1 MIMQIK
7 PILSAL
13 RRHKSGTIL
22 IALQIALTL
31 AIVCNALFIVHERV
45 DKVNRTTGLDETN
58 LIAVS
63 NDYVG
68 APEDFTPLMKT
79 DLQTLRSLPG
89 VVDAYVTNS
98 YPLRQGGWSTGV
110 QTDPDSKAKGQPTA
124 LYFGDE
130 HALKTLGVRLI
141 AGRNFNA
148 GETVIVGRQ
157 QQPGTA
163 QVIVTKALADKVFPD
178 GNALGKV
185 IYLAKGKP
193 STIIGIVEKLTTPW
207 IQNDFVEGDYVTIMP
222 VMFNSSFQ
230 QFLVRTQPGQ
240 EDAVFKAI
248 PPALYATNRMRV
260 LPDKVGIRKFEDVRR
275 RAYDADRGMAILMS
289 VVCGVLLAITAAGI
303 VGLSSFWVGQRR
315 KQIGVR
321 RALGARRSD
330 ILSYFM
336 TENFLI
342 ALVGVIVGVI
352 LAVGLSQWMFT
363 HFEMKRLSLTYVAIG
378 VVALLALGQAAVFA
392 PALRA
397 SRVSPVEATR
407 SV

>member
-1 MIMQIK
+1 MQIK

-13 RRHKSGTIL
+13 RRHKAGTIL

-45 DKVNRTTGLDETN
+45 DRVNRTTGLDETN
-58 LIAVS
+58 LIAVG

-68 APEDFTPLMKT
+68 APETFAPLMKT

-110 QTDPDSKAKGQPTA
+110 QTDPDSKKDGIPTA
-124 LYFGDE
+124 LYFGDD
-130 HALKTLGVRLI
+130 HTLKTLGVHLV
-141 AGRNFNA
+141 AGRNFTA
-148 GETVIVGRQ
+148 GETQTVGRE
-157 QQPGTA
+157 QQPGA
-163 QVIVTKALADKVFPD
+163 PQIIVTKALADKIFPD

-185 IYLAKGKP
+185 VYMAKGKP
-193 STIIGIVEKLTTPW
+193 SIIIGIVEKLTSPW
-207 IQNDFVEGDYVTIMP
+207 IDNIVDGDYVVIMP
-222 VMFNSSFQ
+222 VIFDSSFQ
-230 QFLVRTQPGQ
+230 NFLVRTQPGQ

-248 PPALYATNRMRV
+248 PQALYTANRMRV
-260 LPDKVGIRKFEDVRR
+260 LPEKLGVRRFEDVRS
-275 RAYDADRGMAILMS
+275 RAYEADRGMAILMS

-342 ALVGVIVGVI
+342 ALAGVIVGVV

-363 HFEMKRLSLTYVAIG
+363 HFEMKRLSLTYVAVG

>member
-1 MIMQIK
+1 MIMQIQ

-13 RRHKSGTIL
+13 RRHKAGTIL

-31 AIVCNALFIVHERV
+31 AIVCNALFIVHERI
-45 DKVNRTTGLDETN
+45 DRINRTTGMDETN
-58 LIAVS
+58 VVAIQ
-63 NDYVG
+63 NRYVG
-68 APEDFTPLMKT
+68 SPENFVPLMKS
-79 DLQTLRSLPG
+79 DVQTLRSLPG
-89 VVDAYVTNS
+89 VEDAYVTNAF
-98 YPLRQGGWSTGV
+98 PLRQGGWSTGA
-110 QTDPDSKAKGQPTA
+110 QTDPDSKKEGVHTA

-130 HALKTLGVRLI
+130 HTLKTLGVRLI
-141 AGRNFNA
+141 AGRNFSPS
-148 GETVIVGRQ
+148 EVVTVQPQ
-157 QQPGTA
+157 QSPGA
-163 QVIVTKALADKVFPD
+163 PQVIITKVLADKIFPD

-193 STIIGIVEKLTTPW
+193 STIIGIVEKLTVPW
-207 IQNDFVEGDYVTIMP
+207 IEWDTMDNVTIMP
-222 VMFNSSFQ
+222 VLFNSGYQ
-230 QFLVRTQPGQ
+230 HFLIRTKPGQ
-240 EDAVFKAI
+240 QDAVFKDA
-248 PPALYATNRMRV
+248 PKALYAANRMRV
-260 LPDKVGIRKFEDVRR
+260 LPEKYGVRTFEMVRA
-275 RAYDADRGMAILMS
+275 RAYQADRGMAILMS

-363 HFEMKRLSLTYVAIG
+363 HFEMKRLSLTYVGIG

>member
-1 MIMQIK
+1 MQIK

-13 RRHKSGTIL
+13 RRHKAGTIL

-31 AIVCNALFIVHERV
+31 AIVCNALFIVHERI
-45 DKVNRTTGLDETN
+45 DRVNRTTGMDE
-58 LIAVS
+58 S
-63 NDYVG
+63 NVVAIQNRYVG
-68 APEDFTPLMKT
+68 SPSTYVPLMKT

-89 VVDAYVTNS
+89 VESAYVTNA
-98 YPLRQGGWSTGV
+98 YPLRQGGWSTGA
-110 QTDPDSKAKGQPTA
+110 QTDPDSTKDGVHTA

-130 HALKTLGVRLI
+130 QTLKTLGVRLI
-141 AGRNFNA
+141 AGRNFSS
-148 GETVIVGRQ
+148 GEVVTVQPQ
-157 QQPGTA
+157 QAPA
-163 QVIVTKALADKVFPD
+163 PPQVIVTQVLAKKLFPD

-185 IYLAKGKP
+185 IYLSKGKP
-193 STIIGIVEKLTTPW
+193 STIIGIVEKLTVPW
-207 IQNDFVEGDYVTIMP
+207 IDFDEIDNVTIMP
-222 VMFNSSFQ
+222 VMFNSGYQHFMI
-230 QFLVRTQPGQ
+230 RAKPGQ
-240 EDAVFKAI
+240 QDAVFKAA
-248 PPALYATNRMRV
+248 PAALYASNRMRV
-260 LPDKVGIRKFEDVRR
+260 LPEKSGVRTFEMVRS
-275 RAYDADRGMAILMS
+275 RAYEADRGMAILMS

-342 ALVGVIVGVI
+342 ALAGVVVGVV
-352 LAVGLSQWMFT
+352 LAVGMSQWMFT
-363 HFEMKRLSLTYVAIG
+363 HFEMKRLSFTYVLVG
-378 VVALLALGQAAVFA
+378 VVALLGLGQAAVFA

>member
-1 MIMQIK
+1 MIMQIQ

-13 RRHKSGTIL
+13 RRHKAGTIL

-31 AIVCNALFIVHERV
+31 AIVCNALFIVHERI
-45 DKVNRTTGLDETN
+45 DRINRKTGMDETN
-58 LIAVS
+58 VVAIQ
-63 NDYVG
+63 NRYVG
-68 APEDFTPLMKT
+68 SPESYTPLMKT
-79 DLQTLRSLPG
+79 DLQVLRSLPG
-89 VVDAYVTNS
+89 VEDAYVTNA
-98 YPLRQGGWSTGV
+98 YPLRQGGWSTGA
-110 QTDPDSKAKGQPTA
+110 QTDPNSTKEGINTA

-130 HALKTLGVRLI
+130 HTLKTLGVRLI
-141 AGRNFNA
+141 AGRNFTPS
-148 GETVIVGRQ
+148 EITTVQPQ
-157 QQPGTA
+157 QSPGTP
-163 QVIVTKALADKVFPD
+163 QVIITKMLADKLFPD

-185 IYLAKGKP
+185 MYLAKGKP
-193 STIIGIVEKLTTPW
+193 STIIGIVEKLTVPW
-207 IQNDFVEGDYVTIMP
+207 IEWKTMDNVTIMP
-222 VMFNSSFQ
+222 LLYNGGYQNFVI
-230 QFLVRTQPGQ
+230 RTKPGQ
-240 EDAVFKAI
+240 QDTVFKEA
-248 PPALYATNRMRV
+248 PKALYAANRMRV
-260 LPDKVGIRKFEDVRR
+260 LPEKSGVRTFEMVRA
-275 RAYDADRGMAILMS
+275 RAYEADRGMAILMG
-289 VVCGVLLAITAAGI
+289 VVCCVLLAITAAGI

-342 ALVGVIVGVI
+342 ALVGVIVGVV

>member
-1 MIMQIK
+1 MQIK

-13 RRHKSGTIL
+13 RRHKAGTIL

-45 DKVNRTTGLDETN
+45 DKVNRTTGMDETN
-58 LIAVS
+58 LITIG

-68 APEDFTPLMKT
+68 APETFAPLMQT

-98 YPLRQGGWSTGV
+98 FPLRQGGWSTGV
-110 QTDPDSKAKGQPTA
+110 QVDPDSKKPSVSTA

-130 HALKTLGVRLI
+130 HALKTLGVHLV

-148 GETVIVGRQ
+148 GETQTVKRE
-157 QQPGTA
+157 QQPGSP
-163 QVIVTKALADKVFPD
+163 QVIITKALADKIFPD

-185 IYLAKGKP
+185 VYLAKGKP
-193 STIIGIVEKLTTPW
+193 STVIGIIDKLTSPW
-207 IQNDFVEGDYVTIMP
+207 VSNDFVDGDYVTIMP
-222 VMFNSSFQ
+222 VIFDSSFQ
-230 QFLVRTQPGQ
+230 NFLVRTQPGQ

-248 PPALYATNRMRV
+248 PPALYAANRMRV
-260 LPDKVGIRKFEDVRR
+260 IPEKTGIRRFEDVRA
-275 RAYDADRGMAILMS
+275 RAYEADRGMAILMS

-342 ALVGVIVGVI
+342 ALVGVVVGVI

-363 HFEMKRLSLTYVAIG
+363 HFEMKRLSLTYVGIG

>member
-68 APEDFTPLMKT
+68 APEDFTPIMKT

-89 VVDAYVTNS
+89 VADAYVTNS

-110 QTDPDSKAKGQPTA
+110 QVDPDSKKAVLQSA
-124 LYFGDE
+124 LYFGDD
-130 HALKTLGVRLI
+130 HTLKTLGVRLI

-148 GETVIVGRQ
+148 GEVVTVGRQ

-163 QVIVTKALADKVFPD
+163 QVIITKALADKVFPQ

-230 QFLVRTQPGQ
+230 QFLVRTKPGQ

-248 PPALYATNRMRV
+248 PPALYASNRMRV
-260 LPDKVGIRKFEDVRR
+260 LPDKVGIRKFDEVRR

>member
-1 MIMQIK
+1 MQVK

-13 RRHKSGTIL
+13 RRHKAGTIL

-31 AIVCNALFIVHERV
+31 AIVCNALFIVHERI
-45 DKVNRTTGLDETN
+45 DRVNRTTGMDESN
-58 LIAVS
+58 VVAVQ
-63 NDYVG
+63 NRYVG
-68 APEDFTPLMKT
+68 SPANFVPLMKT
-79 DLQTLRSLPG
+79 DVQALRSLPG
-89 VVDAYVTNS
+89 VEDAYVTNS
-98 YPLRQGGWSTGV
+98 FPLRRGGWSTGA
-110 QTDPDSKAKGQPTA
+110 QTDPDSKKDGIHTA

-130 HALKTLGVRLI
+130 HTLKTLGVRLI
-141 AGRNFNA
+141 AGRNFSA
-148 GETVIVGRQ
+148 SEVVTIQPQ
-157 QQPGTA
+157 QTPGPP
-163 QVIVTKALADKVFPD
+163 QVIVTSVLAKKLFPD

-193 STIIGIVEKLTTPW
+193 STIIGIVEKLTVPW
-207 IQNDFVEGDYVTIMP
+207 IDFDEIDNVTIMP
-222 VMFNSSFQ
+222 VLFNSGYQHFMI
-230 QFLVRTQPGQ
+230 RTKPGQ
-240 EDAVFKAI
+240 QDAVFKAA
-248 PPALYATNRMRV
+248 PLALYATNRMRV
-260 LPDKVGIRKFEDVRR
+260 LPEKFGVRTFEMV
-275 RAYDADRGMAILMS
+275 RANAYEADRGMAILMS

-321 RALGARRSD
+321 RALGAKRSD

-342 ALVGVIVGVI
+342 ALAGVVVGVV
-352 LAVGLSQWMFT
+352 LAVGMSQWMFT
-363 HFEMKRLSLTYVAIG
+363 HFEMKRLSFTYVLVG
-378 VVALLALGQAAVFA
+378 VVALLGLGQAAVFA

>member
-1 MIMQIK
+1 MQIR

-13 RRHKSGTIL
+13 RRHKAGTIL

-45 DKVNRTTGLDETN
+45 ERVSRTTGMNESDVVAIQN
-58 LIAVS
+58 R
-63 NDYVG
+63 YVG
-68 APEDFTPLMKT
+68 TPASYVPLVKT
-79 DLQTLRSLPG
+79 DIQALRAMPG
-89 VVDAYVTNS
+89 VEDAYATNAF
-98 YPLRQGGWSTGV
+98 PLRQGGWSTGV
-110 QTDPDSKAKGQPTA
+110 QLKPDGQKDGVQTA

-130 HALKTLGVRLI
+130 HALKTLGVQLI

-148 GETVIVGRQ
+148 GEITPFNRDDR
-157 QQPGTA
+157 PA
-163 QVIVTKALADKVFPD
+163 PPQVIVTKKLADKLFPNGD
-178 GNALGKV
+178 ALGKTV
-185 IYLAKGKP
+185 YYSKGRP
-193 STIIGIVEKLTTPW
+193 STIVGIVAKLTVPW
-207 IQNDFVEGDYVTIMP
+207 TEVDFPEMVTIMP
-222 VMFNSSFQ
+222 LTFNSSYQ
-230 QFLVRTQPGQ
+230 IFLVRAKPGQ
-240 EDAVFKAI
+240 QDAVFRSVAKT
-248 PPALYATNRMRV
+248 LYDVNRMRV
-260 LPDKVGIRKFEDVRR
+260 LPEKYGVRTFEMVRS
-275 RAYDADRGMAILMS
+275 RAYEKDRGMAILMS
-289 VVCGVLLAITAAGI
+289 VVCAVLLAITAAGI

-342 ALVGVIVGVI
+342 ALAGVVVGVV
-352 LAVGLSQWMFT
+352 LAVGMSQWMFT
-363 HFEMKRLSLTYVAIG
+363 HFEMQRLSFTYILVG

-392 PALRA
+392 PALKA

>member
-13 RRHKSGTIL
+13 RRHKAGTIL

-45 DKVNRTTGLDETN
+45 DKVNRTTGMDEKN
-58 LIAVS
+58 LIAIG

-68 APEDFTPLMKT
+68 APETFAPLMKS

-89 VVDAYVTNS
+89 VVDAYVTNA

-110 QTDPDSKAKGQPTA
+110 QTDPDSKKEGISTA
-124 LYFGDE
+124 LYFGDD

-148 GETVIVGRQ
+148 GETQVVKRD
-157 QQPGTA
+157 QQPGSP
-163 QVIVTKALADKVFPD
+163 QIIITKALADKVFPD

-185 IYLAKGKP
+185 VYMAKGKP
-193 STIIGIVEKLTTPW
+193 STIIGIVEKLTSPW
-207 IQNDFVEGDYVTIMP
+207 IENNYVDGDYVVIMP
-222 VMFNSSFQ
+222 VIFDSSFQ
-230 QFLVRTQPGQ
+230 NFLVRTQPGQ

-248 PPALYATNRMRV
+248 PQALYGANRMRV
-260 LPDKVGIRKFEDVRR
+260 LPEKLGVRRFEDVRA
-275 RAYDADRGMAILMS
+275 RAYEADRGMAILMS

-342 ALVGVIVGVI
+342 ALVGVVVGVV

-363 HFEMKRLSLTYVAIG
+363 HFEMKRLSLTYVGIG